1 MAESLGFRQI
11 VGGAAD
17 GGELEPLSPLVVEK
31 RDLLIVGPADPATG
45 HDIRHRADIGI
56 VDVLMR
62 RNGDLL
68 FFFGVARDIG
78 EHAVAAGGHSGNAAI
93 GEQGRSPEAR
103 SHPRA

>member
-1 MAESLGFRQI
+1 
-11 VGGAAD
+11 
-17 GGELEPLSPLVVEK
+17 
-31 RDLLIVGPADPATG
+31 
-45 HDIRHRADIGI
+45 
-56 VDVLMR
+56 MR